1 MNRECSELLRGRD
14 IMKMTESSQSQRRTS
29 VRASTP
35 RSGSNRIDIALSVS
49 RDEALSVDLRFGFI
63 CGVNESCCEPH
74 TFTH

>member
-14 IMKMTESSQSQRRTS
+14 IMIMTESRRTS